1 MVMEPVAMIKKADEN
16 NNLKTIQLNKST
28 IEFYLPYED
37 VKNALKE
44 YLKIK
49 KYIIIS
55 LGTMF
60 LSQSKQS

>member
-1 MVMEPVAMIKKADEN
+1 MEPVAMIKKADEN